1 MAEYRLK
8 ADESYEI
15 GERGHPVRAYLD
27 IEGIV
32 RAAKEAQADAIYPGY
47 GFLSENAGL
56 ARRCREEGITFIGPS
71 AEVLDL
77 TGNKATAIAAV
88 REAGLPVLRGAEPS
102 DEAETLVAAAAEIG
116 FPVFVKAVA
125 GGGGRGMRLVDDP
138 ARLPA
143 ALEEAMRE
151 ADAAFG
157 DARVYLEQAV
167 DQPRHIEVQILADA
181 AGDVIHLYE
190 RDCSVQRRHQK
201 VVELAPAPNLDPA
214 LRDQICADAVR
225 FARHIGYSNA
235 GTVEFLLGQD
245 GRYVFIE
252 MNPRI
257 QVEHTVTEEVTD
269 VDLVSS
275 QMRIAAGETLTDLGL
290 TQDAIHVRGAALQ
303 CRVTTEDPANGFRPD
318 TGKVSVYRTPG
329 GSGIRLDGGTVF
341 AGAEIGAHFDSMMVK
356 LTCRGRDF
364 ATAVRRAQRALAEFR
379 IRGVSTNIG
388 FLRGVLADPDFLAG
402 RATTSFID
410 ERPELL
416 RPHESADRATKLLQ
430 FLAERTINKPWPG
443 HGAGRLGRE
452 QRRRRRSGQPGEPGR
467 GARAVLGRGHA
478 DRRGG

>member
-225 FARHIGYSNA
+225 SP
-235 GTVEFLLGQD
+235 GTSAT
-245 GRYVFIE
+245 
-252 MNPRI
+252 P
-257 QVEHTVTEEVTD
+257 
-269 VDLVSS
+269 
-275 QMRIAAGETLTDLGL
+275 
-290 TQDAIHVRGAALQ
+290 
-303 CRVTTEDPANGFRPD
+303 
-318 TGKVSVYRTPG
+318 TPG
-329 GSGIRLDGGTVF
+329 RSSSCSART
-341 AGAEIGAHFDSMMVK
+341 AA
-356 LTCRGRDF
+356 TCSSR
-364 ATAVRRAQRALAEFR
+364 
-379 IRGVSTNIG
+379 
-388 FLRGVLADPDFLAG
+388 
-402 RATTSFID
+402 
-410 ERPELL
+410 
-416 RPHESADRATKLLQ
+416 
-430 FLAERTINKPWPG
+430 
-443 HGAGRLGRE
+443 
-452 QRRRRRSGQPGEPGR
+452 
-467 GARAVLGRGHA
+467 
-478 DRRGG
+478 